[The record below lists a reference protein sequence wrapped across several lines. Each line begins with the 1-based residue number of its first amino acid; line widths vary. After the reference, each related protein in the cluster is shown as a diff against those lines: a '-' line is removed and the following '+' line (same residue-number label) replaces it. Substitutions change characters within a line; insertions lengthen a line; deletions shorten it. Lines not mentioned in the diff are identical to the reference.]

1 MSDQNVSLLSKG
13 RLAMLELS
21 AYMKIF
27 VAILAIL
34 NPFGV
39 LPVFLALTGTSPDA
53 ERKRIARTVGLSVAS
68 VLALAAL
75 VGDTVLQLFGIS
87 IASFQVAGSIL
98 LLLMAVS
105 MMFAKEAKG
114 AAETA
119 EIAPDLAS
127 VAVVP
132 LSVPLLAGPGSIS
145 TVIIYANLAAGPF
158 HVWLIIACVVLA
170 SFITWIILRMAS
182 RIGRLIGTLGLS
194 IVSRL
199 MGLLL
204 ASIAV
209 ELFAKGIVKLLPGL
223 A

>member
-1 MSDQNVSLLSKG
+1 
-13 RLAMLELS
+13 MLELS
-21 AYMKIF
+21 AYVKIF

-39 LPVFLALTGTSPDA
+39 LPVFLALTGESSAA
-53 ERKRIARTVGLSVAS
+53 ERIKIARTVGLAVAS
-68 VLALAAL
+68 VLALTAL
-75 VGDTVLQLFGIS
+75 VGDKVLQLFGIS

-105 MMFAKEAKG
+105 MMFAKDTKG
-114 AAETA
+114 ANEAA

-145 TVIIYANLAAGPF
+145 TVIIYANLAGGPL
-158 HVWLIIACVVLA
+158 HVWLIILCVVLS
-170 SFITWIILRMAS
+170 SFVTWIILRMAT
-182 RIGRLIGTLGLS
+182 RIGQLIGTLGLS

-209 ELFAKGIVKLLPGL
+209 EFFAKGIVKLLPGL
-223 A
+223 AG

>member
-1 MSDQNVSLLSKG
+1 
-13 RLAMLELS
+13 MLELS
-21 AYMKIF
+21 EYVKIF
-27 VAILAIL
+27 IAILAIL

-39 LPVFLALTGTSPDA
+39 LPVFLSVTGTSTES
-53 ERKRIARTVGLSVAS
+53 ERKKIARTVGLAVGG
-68 VLALAAL
+68 VLALTAL
-75 VGDTVLQLFGIS
+75 VGETVLQLFGIS
-87 IASFQVAGSIL
+87 IASFQVGGSIL

-105 MMFAKEAKG
+105 MMFAKESADTGESSG
-114 AAETA
+114 AV
-119 EIAPDLAS
+119 PDLRS

-145 TVIIYANLAAGPF
+145 TIIIYANLAASPLHIG
-158 HVWLIIACVVLA
+158 LIILCVAAA
-170 SFITWIILRMAS
+170 SFITWIILRLAT
-182 RIGRLIGTLGLS
+182 RIGKLIGPLGLS

-209 ELFAKGIVKLLPGL
+209 EFFAKGIVKLLPGL